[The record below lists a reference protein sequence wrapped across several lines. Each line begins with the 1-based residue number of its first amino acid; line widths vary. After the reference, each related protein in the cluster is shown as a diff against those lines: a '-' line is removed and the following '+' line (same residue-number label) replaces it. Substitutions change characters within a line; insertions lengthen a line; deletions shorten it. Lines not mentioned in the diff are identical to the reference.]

1 MSNSINFVNSD
12 TLDLTVET
20 KRIIKNIKDE
30 IANVGMV
37 SSGTIVTLE
46 SYMGDNVIPF
56 NIKNGVTST
65 PSKHGAKP
73 LLELLA
79 SICNDTSEV
88 NIKEVLTEAIYASN
102 QINVSVINRA
112 EEVIMNDLA
121 LLDKLYI
128 PNKLRSDDADVVMS
142 DIKVGMYISNM
153 DMIKAYSEIDS
164 YTLKYL
170 VRRESTSVPF
180 GVFNAIMLLI
190 NQTST
195 ISNISKHYSGSIK
208 DFMLDQL
215 AAYKEYVEIYNK
227 LSDIYN
233 SVNPVKHLLRDIL
246 IDTDKEYILNA
257 IDRRYTG
264 ISLKTMLDVLTRDE
278 YIISIRASS
287 CKK

>member
-215 AAYKEYVEIYNK
+215 ASYKEYVEIYNK

-233 SVNPVKHLLRDIL
+233 NVNPVKHLLRDIL